1 MTTTMVMTMSVE
13 HAYAELG
20 LEPGAPEADVKR
32 AWRRLASHWHP
43 DRNPSAEASQRM
55 QRLNLALAHI
65 RREGYAAPSVAPARR
80 PPHASADS
88 PQAHARAA
96 AEDAPPPAPEPDI
109 DPQATPAPDA
119 TSEAA
124 GSTGRPAGASY
135 PDADVAAIDPAADDA
150 AYTEGRPLQRC
161 IRLTLEEAA
170 AGCVRT
176 LHGRVMAHCG
186 ACAGIGHQ
194 VLGQACKPCDGRG
207 SLRQGGW
214 FGWYSLPPT
223 PCDHCGGDGLARQPC
238 ALCGGMGQMVPH
250 EFHLPVRIP
259 HGARHGDE
267 LQVIERRSQRAA
279 AHADHPAPVEIHLR
293 VELLPHPLFELD
305 PDDGT
310 LRCEMPI
317 DGFQWLAQRSI
328 DVPTLDAGLLRLR
341 LTRGQLVYTL
351 PGQGYPISRRGDT
364 RADLVL
370 TLKLQFPDRFST
382 DQDILLDQLIA
393 TTCGPASPPPPAG
406 SPLGDWAAAMR
417 AWQAGAPERAQTPD

>member
-1 MTTTMVMTMSVE
+1 MMTMSAE

-20 LEPGAPEADVKR
+20 LAPGAPEAEVKR

-55 QRLNLALAHI
+55 QRLNQALAHI
-65 RREGYAAPSVAPARR
+65 RREGYAAPCEEPAPQPSQA
-80 PPHASADS
+80 ADA
-88 PQAHARAA
+88 QYAQADAHAAA
-96 AEDAPPPAPEPDI
+96 DDAPPAPE
-109 DPQATPAPDA
+109 AAPDSA
-119 TSEAA
+119 TEADRDAASEAA
-124 GSTGRPAGASY
+124 RRTGRPAGGVY
-135 PDADVAAIDPAADDA
+135 PDADVAAFDPEADDA
-150 AYTEGRPLQRC
+150 AYTEGRPLQRS

-194 VLGQACKPCDGRG
+194 VLAQACEPCDGRG

-214 FGWYSLPPT
+214 FGWYGLPPT
-223 PCDHCGGDGLARQPC
+223 PCTHCGGDGLARQPC
-238 ALCGGMGQMVPH
+238 AICGGMGQMVPH

-267 LQVIERRSQRAA
+267 LQVSERRSPRASA
-279 AHADHPAPVEIHLR
+279 QADQPAPVDIHLC

-317 DGFQWLAQRSI
+317 DGFLWLAQRSI
-328 DVPTLDAGLLRLR
+328 EVPTLDAGLQRLQ
-341 LTRGQLVYTL
+341 LTRERLVYTL
-351 PGQGYPISRRGDT
+351 PGQGYPASRRGDT

-370 TLKLQFPDRFST
+370 TVKLQFPDRFST

-393 TTCGPASPPPPAG
+393 TTSSPCGPPPAPG

-417 AWQAGAPERAQTPD
+417 AWQAGGSERAQAPD